1 MRKQFLIASIM
12 ALGMGIA
19 QAQSG
24 SMPQPMQ
31 GGTQSPSRPEAGQT
45 QMGQGAGSTSM
56 NPVGTTG
63 TQAAAPQTFTGCL
76 TRSSN
81 GWSLATDQGKNV
93 NVSGTDNQLS
103 QYSNQEVN
111 IQGVQAEDGSVTVSS
126 VDKVADTCNNNG
138 QAAASTSNG
147 ENQPTTTTQ
156 STTQSTTS
164 TQPSTQPP
172 SATDQSSTSA
182 ATGESNSVNSSQNAN
197 APASQSVPPAT
208 ATTEEGQ
215 NQTATGTTNPPPG
228 TPAVTSQTPPNNV
241 GSGSTASNAAGSSTS
256 TAAAAASNPD
266 QNAAT
271 SSNPP
276 SSAEQTTPSAT
287 ASNNDQNAGVSQSG
301 AASNQN
307 AGQGTA
313 ATSNESSATSSTDQN
328 GVRHISD
335 MPQNGQKAGNLPQT
349 ASPLPL
355 LALLGVG
362 SFGAGLLTRR
372 KK

>member
-111 IQGVQAEDGSVTVSS
+111 IQGVQAEDGSIVVANINKVSDS
-126 VDKVADTCNNNG
+126 CSNGG
-138 QAAASTSNG
+138 QAAASTSS
-147 ENQPTTTTQ
+147 ENQPSSTTE
-156 STTQSTTS
+156 STTQSSTTQSS
-164 TQPSTQPP
+164 TMSQTP
-172 SATDQSSTSA
+172 SATDQSSAGA
-182 ATGESNSVNSSQNAN
+182 ATGESNNAAGSQSA
-197 APASQSVPPAT
+197 APPASQSVPPAAGT
-208 ATTEEGQ
+208 AAAEQ
-215 NQTATGTTNPPPG
+215 NQNQSSTGTTNPPPG
-228 TPAVTSQTPPNNV
+228 TPAVT
-241 GSGSTASNAAGSSTS
+241 
-256 TAAAAASNPD
+256 
-266 QNAAT
+266 
-271 SSNPP
+271 
-276 SSAEQTTPSAT
+276 
-287 ASNNDQNAGVSQSG
+287 
-301 AASNQN
+301 
-307 AGQGTA
+307 
-313 ATSNESSATSSTDQN
+313 
-328 GVRHISD
+328 
-335 MPQNGQKAGNLPQT
+335 
-349 ASPLPL
+349 
-355 LALLGVG
+355 
-362 SFGAGLLTRR
+362 
-372 KK
+372 